1 MAAKGKIESAAAR
14 RNQALELRKAGAS
27 YRAIGE
33 KLGVS
38 HVMAFNYI
46 SQALGALAEV
56 QAAAAADLRTIEL
69 LRLDD
74 MQLALAKQVRAG
86 SLGAIDRTLR
96 IMERRSRYCGLDS
109 PERQER
115 SGEVT
120 INIVYADE

>member
-1 MAAKGKIESAAAR
+1 MASKGKIESSAER

-86 SLGAIDRTLR
+86 HLGAIDRTLR
-96 IMERRSRYCGLDS
+96 IMERRSKYCGLDS
-109 PERQER
+109 AIRTEN
-115 SGEVT
+115 SGDTT
-120 INIVYADE
+120 ITVRYADE

>member
-1 MAAKGKIESAAAR
+1 MAAKGKIEQASSR
-14 RNQALELRKAGAS
+14 RVLALELRKSGCS
-27 YRAIGE
+27 YRIIGE

-38 HVMAFNYI
+38 HVT
-46 SQALGALAEV
+46 ALGDVHTALKAIAII
-56 QAAAAADLRTIEL
+56 QDASAKDLLLLEL
-69 LRLDD
+69 ARLDD

-86 SLGAIDRTLR
+86 HLGAIDRTLR